1 MPYSTLQVP
10 PPLAL
15 CPFLRLQPDQISFSS
30 FNPLCSLSP
39 LGHRTCCSAVLSA
52 WNTLL
57 PPSQS
62 RSYSSFSSQL
72 TRHFLWEAFRD
83 LPGWA
88 ECLSSLPT
96 IPYSSPT
103 TELSTLVR
111 KFLIT
116 GSSPLPSVPREQGQ
130 YLTLCFTPPP
140 PRAHIGRWQTCSKYM
155 LTEDE

>member
-1 MPYSTLQVP
+1 MPHSTLQVP

-39 LGHRTCCSAVLSA
+39 LSHRTCCSAVLSA

-72 TRHFLWEAFRD
+72 THHFLWEAFRD

-88 ECLSSLPT
+88 ECLSSVPT

-103 TELSTLVR
+103 TELSTLVW

-116 GSSPLPSVPREQGQ
+116 GSSPLPLGSLRAGTVSYSVFYSPSSPCP
-130 YLTLCFTPPP
+130 Y
-140 PRAHIGRWQTCSKYM
+140 WQM
-155 LTEDE
+155 ADIQQIHVD